1 MGNSCSYI
9 FNSVCTFVHRIL
21 GESRSTICRI
31 SAEDDVVVSHKNW
44 KMKCLL
50 NGERDGKFVA
60 EVYDPAQ
67 SKTYVMKTYCDKRSA
82 MAEHLVL
89 SRISASDKQKY
100 LLLANEWFYHH
111 DKYYFLFEYE
121 DIDFFSVLSQPSFQN
136 FCKDK
141 KHLVYF
147 RQALEG
153 SVFLHS
159 HDLIH
164 YDLKFENMVFNL
176 RTKNLRLIDFE
187 SCADWYE
194 SKRFQG
200 TREYMAPEILLFDA
214 VKDYDAGKQDVWS
227 MAVLIML
234 ITILHSSTLPEDV
247 RTTYDYIR
255 WLEKNIPLNHFLWK
269 AFTMKPKERVN
280 MNELLGLF
288 DTQVLKR
295 PSVKHKN
302 DKK

>member
-9 FNSVCTFVHRIL
+9 FDSACTFVHRIF
-21 GESRSTICRI
+21 GASRSTTYRI
-31 SAEDDVVVSHKNW
+31 SAENEVVVSHKNW
-44 KMKCLL
+44 QIKCLL
-50 NGERDGKFVA
+50 NGERGGKFVA
-60 EVYDPAQ
+60 EVYDPSQ

-89 SRISASDKQKY
+89 SRISASDKQKH
-100 LLLANEWFYHH
+100 LLLANEWFYDH
-111 DKYYFLFEYE
+111 DKYYFLFECE
-121 DIDFFSVLSQPSFQN
+121 DIDFFSVLSKPSFHN

-147 RQALEG
+147 RQALEAAA
-153 SVFLHS
+153 FLHS

-187 SCADWYE
+187 YCSDWYE

-200 TREYMAPEILLFDA
+200 TREYMAPEILLLA
-214 VKDYDAGKQDVWS
+214 TIKDYDPGKQDVWS
-227 MAVLIML
+227 MAVMIML
-234 ITILHSSTLPEDV
+234 ITLLHSVTLPENV
-247 RTTYDYIR
+247 CTTYDYKK

-269 AFTMKPKERVN
+269 AFTIKPKERVN
-280 MNELLGLF
+280 MNELLRLF
-288 DTQVLKR
+288 DRHVLEISSGKDN
-295 PSVKHKN
+295 K
-302 DKK
+302 DKD